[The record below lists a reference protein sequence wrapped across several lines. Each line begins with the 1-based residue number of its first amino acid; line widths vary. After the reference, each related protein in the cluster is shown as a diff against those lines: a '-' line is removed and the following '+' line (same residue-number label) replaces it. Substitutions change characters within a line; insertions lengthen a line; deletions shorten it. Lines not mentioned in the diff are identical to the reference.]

1 MGFAILKD
9 EDNEVIAKYAA
20 DIKEKK
26 KSILEFI
33 ETLKDD
39 FSNID
44 TQEYGLTKLVY
55 VLQKLPND
63 CLDETEVGSLLEFF
77 LTRLEGSA
85 LRSGCVVTGI
95 HHLILHSKNLPSG
108 CEVPI
113 FQSIYSESTVQ
124 CFSQPDRTELF
135 EILDFF
141 LKYRRQGLKSLG
153 SEFILCFMRAVNGE
167 RDPRCLLQV
176 FKLYLDVV
184 KDFDLGVYCE
194 DFFELLAVYYPLEY
208 TPADTF
214 KISREMLSSGLDS
227 CLLSHKSFSFYCY
240 QLISSK
246 FFEEDTEEEMK
257 VEICGF
263 LAKAAKVFPSAPM
276 KPFLEDFLTIFRRLC
291 LNPSNKSSNEIPMDI
306 ENAIL
311 NILKA
316 FENDKETVKSIANTM
331 TENCEPFILQ
341 AEMGLTGKALSV
353 LSVVSKG
360 SKIAAEIILPQ
371 IMFWL
376 GNLINADTVNAPQ
389 NRQEIIVEAINF
401 LPDWLLLSIECECT
415 QVVRDA
421 LPGFIESLKRT
432 EEQFG
437 SVVFPVEYKL
447 SEILL
452 SQSSKFEGDKLPTK
466 ELFEKIVWRSV
477 TDLKKPDEKLR
488 AAIQKFIIAF
498 SKSDFTTFSS
508 LVEKEIATR
517 QMDSSLLELVAL
529 GICDK
534 QSVEKFGSVIVEAL
548 KRDIDFDLSRCV
560 IETIERNKDNN
571 TVIEKLTDDLISAF
585 IQGLENNEEIS
596 TEDAKIKAKL
606 LQQIVLKLNQSK
618 VEELSNSFVT
628 KWKKTEG
635 INREKLIKVTALS
648 ILQSKNTD
656 ILEKALNLTKSQSNL
671 EEISNYLAFALSI
684 YKQDSAEPLSWISIK
699 SSLLLN
705 RPNAL
710 QNLENFF
717 QNFISSSDVSTTC
730 HLCDIFDFDS
740 AGFNPSL
747 NRYPVSILWR
757 QRILCQF
764 IPVYVKYFSQ
774 ISSTNSFHRS
784 AFFELLNPILA
795 NAQKL
800 TVPLSTELLQILP
813 ILTEALELLS

>member
-1 MGFAILKD
+1 
-9 EDNEVIAKYAA
+9 
-20 DIKEKK
+20 
-26 KSILEFI
+26 
-33 ETLKDD
+33 
-39 FSNID
+39 
-44 TQEYGLTKLVY
+44 
-55 VLQKLPND
+55 
-63 CLDETEVGSLLEFF
+63 
-77 LTRLEGSA
+77 
-85 LRSGCVVTGI
+85 
-95 HHLILHSKNLPSG
+95 
-108 CEVPI
+108 
-113 FQSIYSESTVQ
+113 
-124 CFSQPDRTELF
+124 
-135 EILDFF
+135 
-141 LKYRRQGLKSLG
+141 
-153 SEFILCFMRAVNGE
+153 
-167 RDPRCLLQV
+167 
-176 FKLYLDVV
+176 
-184 KDFDLGVYCE
+184 
-194 DFFELLAVYYPLEY
+194 
-208 TPADTF
+208 
-214 KISREMLSSGLDS
+214 MLSRGLES

-263 LAKAAKVFPSAPM
+263 LAKAAKIFPSAPM

-311 NILKA
+311 AILKA
-316 FENDKETVKSIANTM
+316 FENYKETIKSIANTM

-371 IMFWL
+371 IML

-466 ELFEKIVWRSV
+466 ELFEKLVWRSV

-488 AAIQKFIIAF
+488 APIQKFIIAF
-498 SKSDFTTFSS
+498 SKSEFTTFST

-585 IQGLENNEEIS
+585 IQGLENNEDIS
-596 TEDAKIKAKL
+596 IEDAKIKAEL

-671 EEISNYLAFALSI
+671 EEISYYLAFALSI

-717 QNFISSSDVSTTC
+717 QNFISLSDESTTC
-730 HLCDIFDFDS
+730 HLSDIFDFDS

-764 IPVYVKYFSQ
+764 IPVYVKYFLQ
-774 ISSTNSFHRS
+774 ISSTNIFHRS

-813 ILTEALELLS
+813 ILTEALELLSLEDESPLLDLVIESFIQLLKQASLDSISNEELEKNLKSLQKILSKPKAKMSTVIKVLEALELFGKNAPSEVVLPAFSGIIGALINATLSNKRIVRKKAAAVRNQWELVMS